1 MQVKFEFATYD
12 DTLKV
17 FELDEKIYSFELN
30 DEQAQT
36 YELLKGGDLHLY
48 NWFKE
53 SEFFLNW
60 IKEEVYPDRIGQK
73 IVICD
78 IDAISFRGFYF
89 FKITSSD
96 KYYEYFKKLFDI
108 CHEEDW
114 QDREEVGANILGYL
128 VTKRQEL
135 IIELKEQ
142 EIEEETEDNIQD
154 NEVADV
160 ATTEVN

>member
-17 FELDEKIYSFELN
+17 FELEEKIYSFELN

-36 YELLKGGDLHLY
+36 YELLKSGDLHLY

-60 IKEEVYPDRIGQK
+60 IKEEVYPDKIGQK

-78 IDAISFRGFYF
+78 IDDITFRGFHF

-108 CHEEDW
+108 YHEEDW
-114 QDREEVGANILGYL
+114 QDREEVGTDILERL
-128 VTKRQEL
+128 VIKRQEL
-135 IIELKEQ
+135 IIELKEEAEENVASEDVVQ
-142 EIEEETEDNIQD
+142 TDVIE
-154 NEVADV
+154 
-160 ATTEVN
+160 

>member
-36 YELLKGGDLHLY
+36 YELLKSGDLHLY

-108 CHEEDW
+108 YHEEDW
-114 QDREEVGANILGYL
+114 QDREEVGTDILERL
-128 VTKRQEL
+128 VIKRQEL
-135 IIELKEQ
+135 IIELKEEAEENVASEDVVQ
-142 EIEEETEDNIQD
+142 TDVIE
-154 NEVADV
+154 
-160 ATTEVN
+160 

>member
-36 YELLKGGDLHLY
+36 YELLKSGDLHLY

-60 IKEEVYPDRIGQK
+60 IKEEVYPDKIGQK

-78 IDAISFRGFYF
+78 IDDITFRGFHF

-108 CHEEDW
+108 YHEEDW
-114 QDREEVGANILGYL
+114 QDREEVGTDILERL
-128 VTKRQEL
+128 VIKRQEL
-135 IIELKEQ
+135 IIELKEEAEENVASEDVVQ
-142 EIEEETEDNIQD
+142 TDVIE
-154 NEVADV
+154 
-160 ATTEVN
+160 

>member
-36 YELLKGGDLHLY
+36 YELLKSGDLHLY

-78 IDAISFRGFYF
+78 IDAISFRGFHF

-108 CHEEDW
+108 YHEEDW
-114 QDREEVGANILGYL
+114 QDREEVGTDILERL
-128 VTKRQEL
+128 VIKRQEL
-135 IIELKEQ
+135 IIELKEEAEENVASEDVVQ
-142 EIEEETEDNIQD
+142 IDVIE
-154 NEVADV
+154 
-160 ATTEVN
+160 

>member
-36 YELLKGGDLHLY
+36 YELLKSGDLHLY

-60 IKEEVYPDRIGQK
+60 IKEEVYPDKIGQK

-78 IDAISFRGFYF
+78 IDDITFRGFHF

-108 CHEEDW
+108 YHEEDW
-114 QDREEVGANILGYL
+114 QDREEVGTDILERL
-128 VTKRQEL
+128 VIKRQEL
-135 IIELKEQ
+135 IIELKEEAEENVASEDVVQ
-142 EIEEETEDNIQD
+142 IDVIE
-154 NEVADV
+154 
-160 ATTEVN
+160 